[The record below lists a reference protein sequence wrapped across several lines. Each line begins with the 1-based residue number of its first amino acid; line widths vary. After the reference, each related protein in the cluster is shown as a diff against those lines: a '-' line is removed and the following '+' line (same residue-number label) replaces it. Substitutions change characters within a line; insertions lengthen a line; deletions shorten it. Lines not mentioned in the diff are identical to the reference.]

1 MRKWLT
7 RAEALRELGVRP
19 QTLYAYASRG
29 QIGVCR
35 DPRDPKRSLYRGEDI
50 VALVKRRRRGKRP
63 DAIAASTISW
73 GEPII
78 ATTISTIESGRLY
91 YRGRDAVDLSNTAM
105 LEDVA
110 AALWDAPAVPRFTSE
125 RQRAV
130 VGDSMRARAYAALA
144 GSATASSPT
153 FGRATSVLCEEAAAL
168 VGCLASAVGAVP
180 GTSPVHIRL
189 AKGWKADEASVDLIR
204 RALVLLADQELT
216 TSAFAARVTAS
227 TGASLGACVLAGLA
241 ALSGPLH
248 GGASVRVQSLFGEVA
263 RTNVEEVIQRHLAS
277 GWAVPGF
284 GHPLYPDGDPRAAAL
299 LGAFELPPRV
309 KNTIA
314 AVGATTGQAPTIDV
328 ALAALADRCNL
339 PDDAPFALF
348 AVGRSVGW
356 LAHSIEQAT
365 TGTMIR
371 PRARYMGPPLIRSD
385 NPLLP
390 VATVRSRG

>member
-1 MRKWLT
+1 MTL
-7 RAEALRELGVRP
+7 VR
-19 QTLYAYASRG
+19 
-29 QIGVCR
+29 
-35 DPRDPKRSLYRGEDI
+35 
-50 VALVKRRRRGKRP
+50 RRRRGKRP
-63 DAIAASTISW
+63 DVIAASTIAW

-78 ATTISTIESGRLY
+78 TTTISTIESGRLY
-91 YRGRDAVDLSNTAM
+91 YRGRDVVDLSSTAS

-110 AALWDAPAVPRFTSE
+110 AVLWDAPAVPRFTSE

-130 VGDSMRARAYAALA
+130 AADSMRARAYATLA
-144 GSATASSPT
+144 GAAATSSPT
-153 FGRATSVLCEEAAAL
+153 FGRAASVLCEEAAAL

-263 RTNVEEVIQRHLAS
+263 RTNADEAIQRHLAS

-284 GHPLYPDGDPRAAAL
+284 GHPLYPEGDPRAAAL
-299 LGAFELPPRV
+299 LAAFDVPAHL
-309 KNTIA
+309 KTTIA

-328 ALAALADRCNL
+328 ALAALAERFNL
-339 PDDAPFALF
+339 PEDAPFALF

-356 LAHSIEQAT
+356 LAHSIEQSAI
-365 TGTMIR
+365 GTMIR
-371 PRARYMGPPLIRSD
+371 PRARYTGPPLMRPES
-385 NPLLP
+385 PP
-390 VATVRSRG
+390 PPGSAARSRG